1 MKTKQ
6 EMRIEIRKCFNRER
20 DLQEIAEEFKDVNIA
35 MLNTIQKQEAEQN
48 ARSMALVWALG
59 GDYA

>member
-6 EMRIEIRKCFNRER
+6 EMRIEIGKCFNRER
-20 DLQEIAEEFKDVNIA
+20 DLQEIAEEFKDGNIA
-35 MLNTIQKQEAEQN
+35 MFNSIQKQEAEQN
-48 ARSMALVWALG
+48 ARRMALVWALG